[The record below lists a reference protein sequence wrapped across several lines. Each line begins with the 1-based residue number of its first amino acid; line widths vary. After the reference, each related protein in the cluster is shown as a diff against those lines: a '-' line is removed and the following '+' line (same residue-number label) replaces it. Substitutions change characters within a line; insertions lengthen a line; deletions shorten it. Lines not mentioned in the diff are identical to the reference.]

1 MKLAIVGAG
10 WAGMAAAAE
19 AAECGHHVTIFEATR
34 QVGGRAR
41 ALACERPDGLP
52 LNLDNGQH
60 ILIGAYSSALA
71 LMQRVG
77 VDLERD
83 LMAVPLS
90 MPYPDGSGLQTP
102 AWAAR
107 WPTPL
112 NAMAAIATARG
123 WSWGERWALVRHSLR
138 WQLGG
143 FQCRS
148 GATVAELCMG
158 LPSRVMQELIE
169 PLCVS
174 ALNLPASQACAQVF
188 LNVMRD
194 ALFGKG
200 FGDWAAS
207 ALLLPRADLSA
218 LFPAQAADWLNG
230 RFPQTTALRLGT
242 RVLAIAPAATGWTL
256 HGDGWSDNFDQVI
269 WATAAAPAAQAM
281 AQAAASAFNS
291 SDAGQASTAHA
302 LRVWAQTA
310 QALQHTAITTVYAWA
325 PDARLTHPMLALRPE
340 PDAQQAPAQ
349 FVFDRGQLFPNDPA
363 MRGVLAFVISA
374 SVGEREDLQARVLQ
388 QGRRQ
393 LGLAQLQAVQTVVE
407 KRATFACTPGLV
419 RPPQRIAPGLLAAGD
434 FVAGPYPATLEAA
447 VRNGRSAVL
456 ALNTP
461 SS

>member
-10 WAGMAAAAE
+10 WAGMAAAVE
-19 AAECGHHVTIFEATR
+19 AAERGHQITIFEATR
-34 QVGGRAR
+34 QLGGRAR

-60 ILIGAYSSALA
+60 ILIGAYSAALA
-71 LMQRVG
+71 LMQKVG
-77 VDLERD
+77 VNLERD
-83 LMAVPLS
+83 LLPVPLA

-102 AWAAR
+102 SWAAA
-107 WPTPL
+107 WPSPL
-112 NAMAAIATARG
+112 NAVAAIATARG
-123 WSWGERWALVRHSLR
+123 WSWAERWGLLRYSLG
-138 WQLGG
+138 WQFSG
-143 FQCRS
+143 FQCAP
-148 GATVAELCMG
+148 GTTVAQLCQGM
-158 LPSRVMQELIE
+158 PERVVQELID

-174 ALNLPASQACAQVF
+174 ALNLPADQASAQVF
-188 LNVMRD
+188 LTVMRD

-200 FGDWAAS
+200 FGGLAAS
-207 ALLLPRADLSA
+207 SLLLPRADLGA
-218 LFPAQAADWLNG
+218 LFPEQAALWLRE
-230 RFPQTTALRLGT
+230 RFPASAELRLGT
-242 RVLAIAPAATGWTL
+242 RVQSLSPSPAGRTL
-256 HGDGWSDNFDQVI
+256 HGDGWSQTFDQVI
-269 WATAAAPAAQAM
+269 WATAPVPAAQAM
-281 AQAAASAFNS
+281 AQAATTAEA
-291 SDAGQASTAHA
+291 AGHAAISQA
-302 LRVWAQTA
+302 LRQWSDTA
-310 QALQHTAITTVYAWA
+310 RALQHTAITTVYAWA
-325 PDARLTHPMLALRPE
+325 PDARLAHPMLALRPE

>member
-10 WAGMAAAAE
+10 WAGIAAAVE
-19 AAECGHHVTIFEATR
+19 AVECGHHVTLFEGTR
-34 QVGGRAR
+34 QLGGRAR
-41 ALACERPDGLP
+41 ALACVRPDGVP
-52 LNLDNGQH
+52 LALDNGQH
-60 ILIGAYSSALA
+60 ILIGAYSAALE

-77 VDLERD
+77 VKLERD
-83 LMAVPLS
+83 LLAVPLS

-102 AWAAR
+102 AWAAG
-107 WPTPL
+107 WPAPL
-112 NAMAAIATARG
+112 NAIAAIATARG
-123 WSWGERWALVRHSLR
+123 WTWSERWALVRHSLG
-138 WQLGG
+138 WQLDA
-143 FQCRS
+143 FKAAP
-148 GATVAELCMG
+148 GASVAQVCQGMPL
-158 LPSRVMQELIE
+158 RVMQELIE

-174 ALNLPASQACAQVF
+174 ALNLPASLACGQVF

-200 FGDWAAS
+200 FGGLAAS

-218 LFPAQAADWLNG
+218 LFPAQAAEWLNAH
-230 RFPQTTALRLGT
+230 FPTTTELRLGT
-242 RVLAIAPAATGWTL
+242 RVLSITPAATGWEL
-256 HGDGWSDNFDQVI
+256 HGDGWSENFDQVI
-269 WATAAAPAAQAM
+269 WATAAAPAALAM
-281 AQAAASAFNS
+281 VQAAASAS
-291 SDAGQASTAHA
+291 AAGKATTAQALTD
-302 LRVWAQTA
+302 WAQTA
-310 QALQHTAITTVYAWA
+310 RALQHTAITTVYAWA
-325 PDARLTHPMLALRPE
+325 SDARLAHPMLALRPE
-340 PDAQQAPAQ
+340 PDAQQSPAQ

-374 SVGEREDLQARVLQ
+374 SVGEREDLQARVLE
-388 QGRRQ
+388 QGRRA